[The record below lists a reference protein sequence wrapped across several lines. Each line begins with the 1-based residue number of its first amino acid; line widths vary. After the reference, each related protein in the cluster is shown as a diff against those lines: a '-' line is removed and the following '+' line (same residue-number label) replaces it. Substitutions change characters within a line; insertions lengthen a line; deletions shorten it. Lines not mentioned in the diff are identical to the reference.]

1 VPGELGIHEQTTLRP
16 IVTERPFN
24 VLILC
29 TGNSARSILGEA
41 LVNHWGRGKF
51 VGYSAGSTPKG
62 KVHPIALELLAH
74 MKMPTDGMR
83 SKSWEDFAQ
92 PGAPPLD
99 FVFTVCD
106 NAAGE
111 MCPVWPGQPMTAHW
125 GIEDPAAVEG
135 SDTEKW
141 LAFRKTFHELESR
154 IKIFTSLPLRTLEKS
169 KLQARLNEIGKLPVN
184 DEVA

>member
-1 VPGELGIHEQTTLRP
+1 MDRP
-16 IVTERPFN
+16 YN

-41 LVNHWGRGKF
+41 LINHWGRGKF
-51 VGYSAGSTPKG
+51 VGHSAGSTPKG
-62 KVHPIALELLAH
+62 RVHPIALELLRH
-74 MKMPTDGMR
+74 MNLPTDGLR
-83 SKSWEDFAQ
+83 SKSWDEFAQ

-111 MCPVWPGQPMTAHW
+111 SCPYWPGQPMTAHW
-125 GIEDPAAVEG
+125 GLEDPAAVEG
-135 SDTEKW
+135 SEAAQW
-141 LAFRKTFHELESR
+141 LAFRKTFRELESR
-154 IKIFTSLPLRTLEKS
+154 IKIFTSLPIATLDKA
-169 KLQARLNEIGKLPVN
+169 KLQARLDDIGRLPAN